1 MTNRALCLHVTRDS
15 LCISPCRPSSWYTN
29 IAHYM
34 GVYVLDIA
42 IDPQPAS
49 GSCLSPLPSSSPPRR
64 WLVTNGAVNY
74 SGWARIRYERGGT
87 SERKSGGGCTNTHSN
102 QTYPHMMIVSS
113 YARQLYILVLLPLL
127 HLQIVLSINPISCLP
142 FFLFFFTFYV
152 CRCTCST
159 QLIIKAG
166 KEHFHSSSDSR
177 QHVFG
182 KRCYFLSKYVNF
194 PYNKWQ
200 KMRRYMQ
207 YLPIL
212 PVRITL
218 FNSFSRI
225 GC

>member
-1 MTNRALCLHVTRDS
+1 MTRDS

-102 QTYPHMMIVSS
+102 THMPTHDDCLFVCQT
-113 YARQLYILVLLPLL
+113 AL
-127 HLQIVLSINPISCLP
+127 HFSAPPPPPPADCAINQSNFLFA
-142 FFLFFFTFYV
+142 FFSFFFTFYV

-194 PYNKWQ
+194 PYNK
-200 KMRRYMQ
+200 
-207 YLPIL
+207 
-212 PVRITL
+212 
-218 FNSFSRI
+218 
-225 GC
+225 